1 MTARGFQ
8 HAIVLS
14 TSWRAT
20 EEVLA
25 AFIVSCTACTTQLVV
40 SIKRH
45 NYDSRSPMG
54 REMSEADQRWGARLK
69 QARLNAGLSQKMLG
83 IEAGI
88 DAFVAS
94 TRINRYELG
103 IHRPDLLTVR
113 KLAKVLDVP
122 VAFFFADE
130 DDEIAELL
138 LLYKKAGTPVR
149 AEILKMLACL

>member
-1 MTARGFQ
+1 
-8 HAIVLS
+8 
-14 TSWRAT
+14 
-20 EEVLA
+20 
-25 AFIVSCTACTTQLVV
+25 
-40 SIKRH
+40 
-45 NYDSRSPMG
+45 MG
-54 REMSEADQRWGARLK
+54 REMSEADLRWG
-69 QARLNAGLSQKMLG
+69 ARLNAGLLQKMLG

-138 LLYKKAGTPVR
+138 LLYGKASASKR
-149 AEILKMLACL
+149 QESLKLLAN

>member
-1 MTARGFQ
+1 
-8 HAIVLS
+8 
-14 TSWRAT
+14 
-20 EEVLA
+20 
-25 AFIVSCTACTTQLVV
+25 
-40 SIKRH
+40 
-45 NYDSRSPMG
+45 
-54 REMSEADQRWGARLK
+54 MSEADQRWGARLK

-130 DDEIAELL
+130 DDDIAELL
-138 LLYKKAGTPVR
+138 LLYKKANATAR
-149 AEILKMLACL
+149 NDALKVLAV

>member
-20 EEVLA
+20 EEVQA

-40 SIKRH
+40 STKPH

-103 IHRPDLLTVR
+103 VHRPDLLTVR
-113 KLAKVLDVP
+113 KLAKALDVP

-130 DDEIAELL
+130 DDELAELL
-138 LLYKKAGTPVR
+138 LIYGKAKVSLR
-149 AEILKMLACL
+149 REALKLLSN